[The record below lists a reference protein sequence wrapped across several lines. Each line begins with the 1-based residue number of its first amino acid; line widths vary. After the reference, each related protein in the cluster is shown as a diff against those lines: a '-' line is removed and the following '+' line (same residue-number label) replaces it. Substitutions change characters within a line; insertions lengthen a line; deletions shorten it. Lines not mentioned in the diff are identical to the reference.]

1 MLVVII
7 FLLFALQWSES
18 VGQDYC
24 IQPSGYF
31 SCSCSEIPDN
41 GIINLEPLASD
52 NGKPRLRPS
61 YSIKSIYMYG
71 IGYGRFK

>member
-18 VGQDYC
+18 VGQDRC
-24 IQPSGYF
+24 IQPSGYL
-31 SCSCSEIPDN
+31 SCACEIPDN

-52 NGKPRLRPS
+52 NGKPRLRS
-61 YSIKSIYMYG
+61 KY
-71 IGYGRFK
+71 